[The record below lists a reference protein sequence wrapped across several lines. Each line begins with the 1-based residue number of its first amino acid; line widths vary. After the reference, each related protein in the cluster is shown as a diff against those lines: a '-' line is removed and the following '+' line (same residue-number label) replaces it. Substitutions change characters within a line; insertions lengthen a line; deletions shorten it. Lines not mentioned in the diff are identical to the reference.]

1 MTFLRNCWY
10 VACWSHD
17 LEERTF
23 ARTILGQP
31 VVFYRRE
38 DGTPVALE
46 DRCCHRGL
54 PLSMG
59 RIKGDDIECGYHG
72 LTFDPSGACVRV
84 PGQSAIP
91 PGAEVRAFPVVEK
104 WRTIWIWMGDPA
116 LADEAKVPNV
126 FWLDHP
132 DWEPAPGYSHMKA
145 NYQLLVDNL
154 LDLTH
159 VTYLH
164 SRTIA
169 ADDVEALI
177 PVTTERDGDSV
188 RVGRWIPDIPPPPM
202 FAAARPFAGRVDRW
216 QFITWEAPSTVY
228 LDIGCADVGTG
239 AMEGDRS
246 HGISM
251 WSTHLIT
258 PETET
263 STHYHWGF
271 ARDYKLDD
279 DSVTELLRE
288 GGRVTF
294 TEDVDVLE
302 IQQRTMRAMPDA
314 PAVDI
319 NIDNAPLQARRILDE
334 LIAKEQSAASQ
345 TAAE

>member
-17 LEERTF
+17 LEGTPV
-23 ARTILGQP
+23 ARTILNQP
-31 VVFYRRE
+31 VVLYRRE
-38 DGTPVALE
+38 DGRPVGLE

-59 RIKGDDIECGYHG
+59 RIKGDHIECGYHG
-72 LTFDPSGACVRV
+72 LTFDPSGTCIRV

-91 PGAEVRAFPVVEK
+91 PDAQVRAFPVAEK
-104 WRTIWIWMGDPA
+104 WRAIWIWTGDPA
-116 LADEAKVPNV
+116 LADEAKIPDV

-132 DWEPAPGYSHMKA
+132 DWVAAPGYSHMKA

-164 SRTIA
+164 ARTIA
-169 ADDVEALI
+169 ADDVEALV
-177 PVTTERDGDSV
+177 PVTTERDGDKV
-188 RVGRWIPDIPPPPM
+188 RVGRWIRDIPPPPM
-202 FAAARPFAGRVDRW
+202 YAAARAFDGLVDRW
-216 QFITWEAPSTVY
+216 QWITWEAPSTVC
-228 LDIGCADVGTG
+228 LDIGCADAGTG
-239 AMEGDRS
+239 APEGDRS
-246 HGISM
+246 RGISM

-258 PETET
+258 PETDT

-279 DSVTELLRE
+279 ESVTDLLRE
-288 GGRVTF
+288 GGRITF

-302 IQQRTMRAMPDA
+302 IQQQALAATPGA
-314 PAVDI
+314 PTVDI
-319 NIDNAPLQARRILDE
+319 NIDNAPLQARRILE
-334 LIAKEQSAASQ
+334 EMIAKEQVSGSRSAA
-345 TAAE
+345 E